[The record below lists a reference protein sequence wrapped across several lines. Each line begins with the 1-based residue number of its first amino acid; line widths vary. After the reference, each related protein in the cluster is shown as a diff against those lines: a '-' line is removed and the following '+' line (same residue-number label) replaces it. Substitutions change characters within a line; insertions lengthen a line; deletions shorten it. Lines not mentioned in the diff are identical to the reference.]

1 MVNSDR
7 RSSNRDPHN
16 VTIEEDELRT
26 LSFED
31 AIGMRRNIIIMIIG
45 LAEDL
50 RPTSVGGR

>member
-1 MVNSDR
+1 MLL
-7 RSSNRDPHN
+7 
-16 VTIEEDELRT
+16 EEDELRT